1 MSAPFTPSSFL
12 SRWMGALFV
21 VMATYNPSGVSYYHW
36 LINMSDTRW
45 SLKALVGLIMAIFNM
60 FFLLI
65 SLRSMRRG
73 GILSAAIFSMVL
85 VWTLRDQGYLQNLS
99 FWTWVTGFLALTG
112 SILGLGL
119 SWSHIRGR
127 LSGQADSNDVTL

>member
-1 MSAPFTPSSFL
+1 MSAPFTPLGFL
-12 SRWMGALFV
+12 SRWLGAMFV

-36 LINMSDTRW
+36 LIDMDDTRW

-73 GILSAAIFSMVL
+73 GLLTAAIFGL
-85 VWTLRDQGYLQNLS
+85 VMIWTLRDYGYLQSIS
-99 FWTWVTGFLALTG
+99 FWTWITLMLTGIG

-127 LSGQADSNDVTL
+127 LSGQADSNDVTI

>member
-1 MSAPFTPSSFL
+1 MSAPFNTSSLF
-12 SRWMGALFV
+12 SRWFGALFV

-36 LINMSDTRW
+36 LIDLTDPRW
-45 SLKALVGLIMAIFNM
+45 SLKALIGLIMVILNM

-73 GILSAAIFSMVL
+73 GLLSATVFSIVM
-85 VWTLRDQGYLQNLS
+85 VWTLRDYGFLQAIS
-99 FWTWVTGFLALTG
+99 FWTWITLSLAGIG

>member
-1 MSAPFTPSSFL
+1 MSAPFTPSSFF

-36 LINMSDTRW
+36 LTNMSDDRW

-73 GILSAAIFSMVL
+73 GLLSAAVFSMVL
-85 VWTLRDQGYLQNLS
+85 VWALRDQGYLQNLS
-99 FWTWVTGFLALTG
+99 FWTWITIILTFTG